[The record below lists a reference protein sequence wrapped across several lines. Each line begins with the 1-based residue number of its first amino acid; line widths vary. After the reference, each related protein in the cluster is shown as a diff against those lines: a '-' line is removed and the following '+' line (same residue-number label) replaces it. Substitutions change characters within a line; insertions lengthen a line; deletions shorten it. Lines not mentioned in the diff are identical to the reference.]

1 MMKSVIISSRVVRV
15 AGRGW
20 VSPNASRR
28 PATLRVVVSTMEEGS
43 KSEEGGRTFWVGEL
57 LALLAEAHTRFGHCV

>member
-20 VSPNASRR
+20 VSPKASRR
-28 PATLRVVVSTMEEGS
+28 PATVRVVVSTMD
-43 KSEEGGRTFWVGEL
+43 EEGGSG
-57 LALLAEAHTRFGHCV
+57 